1 MEYPVHSQRV
11 LRAITW
17 YSGLSRGLQGTLK
30 LRGTTSTPQVHL
42 ERARQAVLAKR
53 RALARCASHVA
64 PGLAINGTATRHVAP
79 GLTII
84 SAATRHVAPGL
95 GINSTEPDRYGAA
108 ESAADT
114 ALVEPRGEYS
124 EYPLSPAL

>member
-1 MEYPVHSQRV
+1 M
-11 LRAITW
+11 
-17 YSGLSRGLQGTLK
+17 GTHTP
-30 LRGTTSTPQVHL
+30 RGTATTPQVHL

-95 GINSTEPDRYGAA
+95 GINSTEPDRFGAA
-108 ESAADT
+108 ESTAEA

-124 EYPLSPAL
+124 EYPLSPAA